1 MEQVEYKKSYTIIF
15 VCFYLIEGFIQGIP
29 YLVFQ
34 PYLTKILG
42 GYNLDTWLIVWGI
55 SNIPWSIKLIVGIFN
70 DRGGNKFYGKRF
82 PWIIS
87 FGIFG
92 AIWWFL
98 LAIYLPVDESIY
110 VFLTIYIFFIM
121 MGMAFADTA
130 LDGLILDV
138 VPKEYL
144 ARIQGYTWAM
154 LLVGMGAGGMILG
167 LIFLAL
173 DIMPI
178 LFILTGI
185 LMILACIL
193 PYFIEEPPR
202 GEPGTEIKGRPLKS
216 MFTTKKNWKIILYT
230 FLAGIQALLILE
242 YFKYV
247 VLIPMGVVDVDQT
260 LVSLAGGTTPVG
272 YQAWNS
278 VFYLLNGIGTLVFS
292 VIAGKL
298 ADKSRRKAASLFFIS
313 YIPFCLV
320 SIIPFIFLRGFLPAL
335 LIGLVFLFLFGGLQ
349 GALVVSNQTIRADL
363 SKHEYP
369 TLKSTFFAF
378 LVSLSNLGQNTGSI
392 IGGGIISISVLFTA
406 NFGIIYFLVSAFCAL
421 CLFLSY
427 LLFRSID
434 VADYELDHVLAGEED
449 VFFA

>member
-1 MEQVEYKKSYTIIF
+1 MEQIEYKKYYSYIFIIF
-15 VCFYLIEGFIQGIP
+15 YFIEGFVQGIP

-42 GYNLDTWLIVWGI
+42 GYDLNIWLIIWGI
-55 SNIPWSIKLIVGIFN
+55 SNIPWTFKLIVGIFN
-70 DRGGNKFYGKRF
+70 DRGGNKFYGRRF

-98 LAIYLPVDESIY
+98 LSIYLPTDESIY
-110 VFLTIYIFFIM
+110 IFLTIYIFFIM

-138 VPKEYL
+138 VPKDHL

-185 LMILACIL
+185 LMILSCIL
-193 PYFIEEPPR
+193 PYFIKEPSR
-202 GEPGTEIKGRPLKS
+202 GEPGTEIKGPPLRS

-247 VLIPMGVVDVDQT
+247 VLIPMGVVNVDQT

-298 ADKSRRKAASLFFIS
+298 ADKSRRKAASLFFLS
-313 YIPFCLV
+313 YIPFILI

-363 SKHEYP
+363 SRHEYP
-369 TLKSTFFAF
+369 NLKSTYFAF
-378 LVSLSNLGQNTGSI
+378 LVSLSNLGQNIGSI
-392 IGGGIISISVLFTA
+392 LGGGIISIAVLFTS
-406 NFGIIYFLVSAFCAL
+406 NFGVIYLLVSAFCAL
-421 CLFLSY
+421 CLLLSY
-427 LLFRSID
+427 LLFRRID
-434 VADYELDHVLAGEED
+434 IKDYELDHLLAGEKE
-449 VFFA
+449 VFLA